1 MKLFPLRRESVCAG
15 KRRGRAASAWSGG
28 AWIGIVLGLMV
39 LCSCRGGPTA
49 GSASSCPP
57 PSPTLPPEAF
67 GQPTAWQTGAAMPW
81 GVVQDPESGQWVPA
95 PAPLVAYGP
104 WTPPGFAQPWPDDE
118 YLRDGGDAGLPSV
131 AAPDGEV
138 RGLEIEDTI
147 ALYDAADGRKQVEPS
162 NRVHLYSPRFGA
174 VRQVSNLLANEGRDG
189 WANVYQP
196 TKLIQQEIRTGAYS
210 HKQHLATGR
219 YVSQDMAGQYLS
231 RLTRDVVSSALGPQS
246 FQDRFLPY
254 EDFQIIRLGRMDQ
267 AERPKLH
274 YQKEAAV
281 AWSKDETLTVI
292 LDEQRAAAAVHD
304 DALVELYVVHEP
316 PANPKLRLVKVAST
330 AYAEPGDVVDFTLRF
345 DNVGNQPI
353 RNVTLLDNLSGRLEY
368 VADSAQCS
376 LKAQFTAQPNEA
388 GSQLLRW
395 ELAQPLKPGEGGV
408 IRFRCRVR

>member
-1 MKLFPLRRESVCAG
+1 MKPLPLYGESVGPRKAKG
-15 KRRGRAASAWSGG
+15 LAASAWIGG
-28 AWIGIVLGLMV
+28 VQIGIVFTLMV
-39 LCSCRGGPTA
+39 LCSCRGGPPG
-49 GSASSCPP
+49 GSVSSCPA

-67 GQPTAWQTGAAMPW
+67 GQPTASQTAAAMPW
-81 GVVQDPESGQWVPA
+81 GVVQDPASGQWVPA

-104 WTPPGFAQPWPDDE
+104 WTPPGFTQPWPDDE
-118 YLRDGGDAGLPSV
+118 YLRDGGDAGLPSE
-131 AAPDGEV
+131 AAADGEV

-147 ALYDAADGRKQVEPS
+147 ALYDTVDGRKRVEPS

-196 TKLIQQEIRTGAYS
+196 TKLNQQEIRTGAYS
-210 HKQHLATGR
+210 HKQHLGAGR
-219 YVSQDMAGQYLS
+219 YVGQDLPGQYLS

-254 EDFQIIRLGRMDQ
+254 EDFQIIRWGRMDQ
-267 AERPKLH
+267 AERLKLAR
-274 YQKEAAV
+274 QVEAAV
-281 AWSKDETLTVI
+281 VWNKDETLAVI
-292 LDEQRAAAAVHD
+292 LDEQRAAAVAD
-304 DALVELYVVHEP
+304 TDALVQLYVVHSP
-316 PANPKLRLVKVAST
+316 PANPQLRLVKVAST

-353 RNVTLLDNLSGRLEY
+353 GNVTILDNLSGRLEY